1 VVVADCLLLPAI
13 KACATAGVPVVSLEH
28 TFDAYVRGGWARGP
42 VGLTARL
49 KGFAPTRTWD
59 AAALS
64 LVASLPSLDPAYDG
78 QQAGNRV
85 WTGPFVERPA
95 PRDRS
100 GQPPKVLVSLS
111 TFFYAGM
118 VETLQR
124 VLDGIGTVDVP
135 AVVTTGPVIDPAQLR
150 APANVELHRYLSHDE
165 LMPEVSL
172 VVGHGGHSTTMRALA
187 HGLPLVVM
195 PLHPLLDQPMVGR
208 RVEESGA
215 GRVLSR
221 KARPHQVASAVQELL
236 HDDSYRIA
244 AQRIADEIRPTGG
257 TDGAAD
263 LLEELAGRPS
273 TQRLG

>member
-1 VVVADCLLLPAI
+1 M
-13 KACATAGVPVVSLEH
+13 PVVSLEH

-42 VGLTARL
+42 VGLAARL

-64 LVASLPSLDPAYDG
+64 LVASPSSLDPAYDG
-78 QQAGNRV
+78 QQAGNRM